1 MSTTARI
8 FFAQLVRTT
17 RWRLVGAVALMVAF
31 SLTEGFGILL
41 LLPTLQAAGL
51 NLAGQGQ
58 AGRYTR
64 LISRA
69 FGALGIHPSL
79 AALLVI
85 FVFLIAARAA
95 LGRFQSVAI
104 YAVEQEF
111 ELDLRVRLYR
121 AVANASWLHVCR
133 SRASDFTHVLTDE
146 VGRSGLAAAQ
156 SMTLLGD
163 AILTS
168 LYVAIALKLSAAM
181 TALVLASAGL
191 LAVMMRGP
199 TRAIEETGRELSK
212 TAAAFYAATIEHLQ
226 NLKTARAYG
235 AEERNCTLFERLCG
249 QLTSANVGAQALQ
262 ASATA
267 WFELGAAAILGAALY
282 TSTRWRAVPPAE
294 TLILLVLFVRVMPRF
309 MAAHQR
315 WRTFVGLMPSFGNL
329 LSVEAGCVAAAE
341 PAASPGSILNCRR
354 EIRLERVTFS
364 YGRNGAP
371 AVCSVSFVI
380 PAGAIVAL
388 VGPSG
393 AGKSTIADLVMGL
406 IAPDAGAVS
415 IDGVLLTP
423 ERARDWR
430 ARIGYVAPDA
440 FLFHDSIRA
449 NLQWANPEA
458 GEAEIR
464 GALRMADADEF
475 VTALPNG
482 LDTVVGDRGMA
493 FSQGERQRLA
503 LARALLRDPQL
514 LVLDEATNN
523 LDTASESRVLGAL
536 DRLRG
541 ETSII
546 LIAHRIATVR
556 WADLIYVIEN
566 GMVIESGSWYSL
578 SARPSGRFRA
588 MREAQELG
596 ALTPDDLPRGGLS
609 GS

>member
-1 MSTTARI
+1 MSPTARN
-8 FFAQLVRTT
+8 FFAQLARTT

-41 LLPTLQAAGL
+41 LLPTLEAAGM

-58 AGRYTR
+58 AGRYAR
-64 LISRA
+64 IISRA

-79 AALLVI
+79 AGLLVI

-95 LGRFQSVAI
+95 LGRFQSVAV

-111 ELDLRVRLYR
+111 ELDLRARLYR
-121 AVANASWLHVCR
+121 AIANASWLHVCR
-133 SRASDFTHVLTDE
+133 NRSSDFTHALIDE
-146 VGRSGLAAAQ
+146 ASRSGLAAYQ
-156 SMTLLGD
+156 SMLLLGD

-199 TRAIEETGRELSK
+199 TRAIEETGQELSK
-212 TAAAFYAATIEHLQ
+212 TAASFYAATIEHLQ
-226 NLKTARAYG
+226 NLKTARAFG
-235 AEERNCTLFERLCG
+235 AEERNCALFERLSS
-249 QLTSANVGAQALQ
+249 QATSANVAAQALQ

-282 TSTRWRAVPPAE
+282 GSIRWLAVAPAE
-294 TLILLVLFVRVMPRF
+294 ILILLVLFVRVMPRF
-309 MAAHQR
+309 MSAHQR
-315 WRTFVGLMPSFGNL
+315 WRMFVGLMPSFGNL
-329 LSVEAGCVAAAE
+329 LSVEAGCIAAAE
-341 PAASPGSILNCRR
+341 PSAAPGSKLECRR
-354 EIRLERVTFS
+354 EIRFEGVTFS
-364 YGRNGAP
+364 YGRNSAP
-371 AVCSVSFVI
+371 AVRSVSFAI

-406 IAPDAGAVS
+406 IAPDAGVVS
-415 IDGVLLTP
+415 IDGISLTP
-423 ERARDWR
+423 ERAREWR
-430 ARIGYVAPDA
+430 AHVGYVAPDA

-449 NLQWANPEA
+449 NLQWANPDA
-458 GEAEIR
+458 GEAEI
-464 GALRMADADEF
+464 GNALRIADADEF
-475 VTALPNG
+475 VTILPNG
-482 LDTVVGDRGMA
+482 LDTVVGDRGVA
-493 FSQGERQRLA
+493 LSQGERQRLA
-503 LARALLRDPQL
+503 LARALVRDPQL

-523 LDTASESRVLGAL
+523 LDSASEGRALGAL

-566 GMVIESGSWYSL
+566 GTVIESGNWNAL
-578 SARPSGRFRA
+578 SARPSGCFRA

-596 ALTPDDLPRGGLS
+596 GLTPNDLPFGGLS